1 MLFASPLL
9 LSLLYYIVFW
19 GVGWEDLPY
28 LFTSTSADVRYHR
41 TTAWQGDSPFGLTR
55 LARANIY
62 TRTVAQDS
70 PVLLLTRAEVEQSY
84 DRTAREYTVVS
95 WTRVAAVYLYDP
107 SEDRLEVVPND
118 TWEQASGSIGECGR
132 ASLTTNKVHFDKLK
146 GRLRLNWHPVKF
158 AGRYLIG
165 VARSPSGARVAVL
178 SSAGIRGP
186 NFMPSSGSGRIRG
199 QRYHQTYSLEEDQFL
214 GKPVL
219 LPSDES
225 ELGWSEPA
233 MCWTEDERYVV
244 YSTSVNGLV
253 IVPSQ
258 RSGGGELR

>member
-107 SEDRLEVVPND
+107 SEDRLEVVQRHVGASEWLYRGMRARFIDN
-118 TWEQASGSIGECGR
+118 EQ
-132 ASLTTNKVHFDKLK
+132 
-146 GRLRLNWHPVKF
+146 
-158 AGRYLIG
+158 
-165 VARSPSGARVAVL
+165 SPFRQA
-178 SSAGIRGP
+178 
-186 NFMPSSGSGRIRG
+186 
-199 QRYHQTYSLEEDQFL
+199 
-214 GKPVL
+214 
-219 LPSDES
+219 
-225 ELGWSEPA
+225 
-233 MCWTEDERYVV
+233 
-244 YSTSVNGLV
+244 
-253 IVPSQ
+253 
-258 RSGGGELR
+258 